1 MKTIEIEGIRLT
13 EDMIYRIKC
22 MQEENGTGF
31 EEYIHDLDKTVSFI
45 ATELIDPSVDYEK
58 KALHVIMGLCQ
69 LKEVLAEFSGKEA
82 QV

>member
-58 KALHVIMGLCQ
+58 SVACYYGLMP
-69 LKEVLAEFSGKEA
+69 AERGTR
-82 QV
+82 